1 MTAHLSDNSSQA
13 SNGRESTQQPK
24 KIKDK
29 EKLTP
34 KFDADRGIHCFSTAP
49 QPHSVDFQLSET
61 PCGALVHHS
70 SRRTSKTT

>member
-1 MTAHLSDNSSQA
+1 MTARLSDNSSQA

-34 KFDADRGIHCFSTAP
+34 KFDADRGIPLLLYCTSTT
-49 QPHSVDFQLSET
+49 LSGF
-61 PCGALVHHS
+61 PAF
-70 SRRTSKTT
+70 